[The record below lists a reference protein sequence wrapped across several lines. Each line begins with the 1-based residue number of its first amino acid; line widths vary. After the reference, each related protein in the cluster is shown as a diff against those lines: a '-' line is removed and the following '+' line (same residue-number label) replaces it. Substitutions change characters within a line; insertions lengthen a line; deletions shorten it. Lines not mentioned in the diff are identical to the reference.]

1 LSALILQSI
10 DDSIVGK
17 DFKYDDAFL
26 SIEQEIDKS
35 HSAFFDG
42 STDWELVLNS
52 TQDFLINKSKDFKIA
67 TWWIYSCWKV
77 NSFIGLEV
85 NLPIYINFINQ
96 FNDKLYPKSI
106 KGKTNIIFWFEEQLT
121 LEISQNFTS
130 NIEVFYELFME
141 LNNTFNKLLE
151 NEDVYFKKIINIL
164 KAKLQEQNAKEEL
177 KKKEQVTQINKQKD
191 ELDSH
196 KAISFLRELKKDAS
210 KLAHFYREEDF
221 IELKALRIT
230 RFLSWLETDGLPLN
244 ENSITQ
250 LNPPSILEIDEVK
263 SLYKNSNYD
272 DAVKLIEEI
281 VEVSPFWFDGHYYIY
296 NIFKKLNKEKQAN
309 EVKNLLIYFL
319 KTNEGILD
327 LKFKDHSNF
336 ASPKTKKWLNENMQ
350 ENANSSNKNNDCEF
364 EVDETLNF
372 KEAINLIDKKY
383 ISSQNIK
390 DKFLLRLKQM
400 QLAIENN
407 KESMALALFD
417 ELEKYIVK
425 HNLIQWDAK
434 LVSEVYVL
442 FLSSFSNIQVEN
454 EQIEKYY
461 SLLCKIDINS
471 ALKINI

>member
-1 LSALILQSI
+1 MSALILQSI

-177 KKKEQVTQINKQKD
+177 KKKNKLLKLINKKM
-191 ELDSH
+191 
-196 KAISFLRELKKDAS
+196 
-210 KLAHFYREEDF
+210 
-221 IELKALRIT
+221 
-230 RFLSWLETDGLPLN
+230 N
-244 ENSITQ
+244 
-250 LNPPSILEIDEVK
+250 
-263 SLYKNSNYD
+263 
-272 DAVKLIEEI
+272 
-281 VEVSPFWFDGHYYIY
+281 
-296 NIFKKLNKEKQAN
+296 
-309 EVKNLLIYFL
+309 
-319 KTNEGILD
+319 
-327 LKFKDHSNF
+327 
-336 ASPKTKKWLNENMQ
+336 
-350 ENANSSNKNNDCEF
+350 
-364 EVDETLNF
+364 
-372 KEAINLIDKKY
+372 
-383 ISSQNIK
+383 
-390 DKFLLRLKQM
+390 
-400 QLAIENN
+400 
-407 KESMALALFD
+407 
-417 ELEKYIVK
+417 
-425 HNLIQWDAK
+425 
-434 LVSEVYVL
+434 
-442 FLSSFSNIQVEN
+442 
-454 EQIEKYY
+454 
-461 SLLCKIDINS
+461 
-471 ALKINI
+471 